1 MKKKI
6 ICAIIM
12 FGLLTGCSIN
22 NNNNNVNSNVN
33 SNENTNNEVV
43 QEEETVEEPKV
54 YTQFTAM
61 GKTYESTKDI
71 NALND
76 GDLIYHDYGDIPY
89 VEGEYKEVDFGL
101 NLLTEY
107 LAKNPGVYDFIVS
120 DWDSTSEEVQL
131 ISGQE
136 KEDCMQN
143 AYFLGEQFGVGEND
157 PVYFKV
163 DKVILQEKLEDR
175 VTLEFRGYLSA
186 TNGNFR
192 PLGTFT
198 VTVYTKDDRLYGS
211 IL

>member
-1 MKKKI
+1 MSILNKKI

-12 FGLLTGCSIN
+12 LGLLTGCSSN
-22 NNNNNVNSNVN
+22 NNDVNSNDN
-33 SNENTNNEVV
+33 INNEVV
-43 QEEETVEEPKV
+43 EVENIVEEPKV
-54 YTQFTAM
+54 YTQFTAL
-61 GKTYESTKDI
+61 GKIYKSSKDI
-71 NALND
+71 NILND

-107 LAKNPGVYDFIVS
+107 LAKNQGVYDFIVS
-120 DWDSTSEEVQL
+120 DWNSESDEVEL
-131 ISGQE
+131 ISGEE
-136 KEDCMQN
+136 KENIMQN
-143 AYFLGEQFGVGEND
+143 VYFLGEQFEVGEDD
-157 PVYFKV
+157 PIYFKV
-163 DKVILQEKLEDR
+163 DKVILQEKLEDQ

-198 VTVYTKDDRLYGS
+198 VTVYTKEDKLYGT

>member
-12 FGLLTGCSIN
+12 LGLLTGCSSN
-22 NNNNNVNSNVN
+22 NNSNVN
-33 SNENTNNEVV
+33 SNDNINNEVV
-43 QEEETVEEPKV
+43 ENEKEVEEPKV
-54 YTQFTAM
+54 YTQFTAL
-61 GKTYESTKDI
+61 GKIYESSKDI
-71 NALND
+71 NMLNN

-107 LAKNPGVYDFIVS
+107 LAKNQGVYDFIVS
-120 DWDSTSEEVQL
+120 DWDSTSDEVEL
-131 ISGQE
+131 ISGEE
-136 KEDCMQN
+136 KESIMENVQ
-143 AYFLGEQFGVGEND
+143 FLGEQFGIGEND
-157 PVYFKV
+157 PVYFKI
-163 DKVILQEKLEDR
+163 DKVILQEKLEDQ

-198 VTVYTKDDRLYGS
+198 ITVYTKEDKLYGS

>member
-12 FGLLTGCSIN
+12 LGLLTGCSSN
-22 NNNNNVNSNVN
+22 NNSNVN
-33 SNENTNNEVV
+33 SNDNINNEVV
-43 QEEETVEEPKV
+43 ENEKEVEEPKV
-54 YTQFTAM
+54 YTQFTAL
-61 GKTYESTKDI
+61 GKIYESSKDI
-71 NALND
+71 NMLND

-107 LAKNPGVYDFIVS
+107 LAKNQGVYDFIVS
-120 DWDSTSEEVQL
+120 DWDSTSDGVEL
-131 ISGQE
+131 ISGEE
-136 KEDCMQN
+136 KESIMENVQ
-143 AYFLGEQFGVGEND
+143 FLGEQFGIGEND
-157 PVYFKV
+157 PVYFKI
-163 DKVILQEKLEDR
+163 DKVILQEKLEDQ

-198 VTVYTKDDRLYGS
+198 VTVYTKEDKLYGS